1 MFDIGFWE
9 LVLIAVV
16 ALVVVG
22 PERFP
27 GMMKKAG
34 YWIGQFRRMANAVK
48 SEIQLE
54 VDKADELQRKL
65 EDQKEI
71 LDRSVDLDIATPAVK
86 RKSVEEVEASAKKL
100 EEAEQ
105 APAPANFNEKADS
118 VNSTASK

>member
-27 GMMKKAG
+27 GMVKKAG
-34 YWIGQFRRMANAVK
+34 YWVGQFRRMANAVK

-65 EDQKEI
+65 DEQKAI
-71 LDRSVDLDIATPAVK
+71 LERNMNLDITTPAVK
-86 RKSVEEVEASAKKL
+86 RKTVEEVEASTMKL
-100 EEAEQ
+100 DEQ
-105 APAPANFNEKADS
+105 AQASSQSSEKKADP
-118 VNSTASK
+118 VNTSAPK

>member
-9 LVLIAVV
+9 LILIAVV

-27 GMMKKAG
+27 GMVKKAG
-34 YWIGQFRRMANAVK
+34 YWVGQFRRMANAVK

-65 EDQKEI
+65 EDQKDI
-71 LDRSVDLDIATPAVK
+71 LERNMNLDVTTPAVK
-86 RKSVEEVEASAKKL
+86 RKSVEEVEANTRKL
-100 EEAEQ
+100 DGQ
-105 APAPANFNEKADS
+105 APASSEEKAES
-118 VNSTASK
+118 PNNSASK

>member
-27 GMMKKAG
+27 GMVKKAG
-34 YWIGQFRRMANAVK
+34 YWVGQFRRMANSVK

-65 EDQKEI
+65 GDQKEI
-71 LDRSVDLDIATPAVK
+71 LERNMNVDITTPAVK

-100 EEAEQ
+100 DEQ
-105 APAPANFNEKADS
+105 VSTSGDEKADS
-118 VNSTASK
+118 VNPSASK

>member
-27 GMMKKAG
+27 GMVKKAG
-34 YWIGQFRRMANAVK
+34 YWVGQFRRMANSVK

-54 VDKADELQRKL
+54 VDKAEELQRKIEEQKDVL
-65 EDQKEI
+65 ERNI
-71 LDRSVDLDIATPAVK
+71 DLDVTTPAVK
-86 RKSVEEVEASAKKL
+86 RKSVEEVEASTKKL
-100 EEAEQ
+100 GELEAS
-105 APAPANFNEKADS
+105 ASSEKADTT
-118 VNSTASK
+118 VPK

>member
-27 GMMKKAG
+27 GMVKKAG
-34 YWIGQFRRMANAVK
+34 YWFGQFRRMANAVK

-54 VDKADELQRKL
+54 VDKAEELQRKL
-65 EDQKEI
+65 EEQKEI
-71 LDRSVDLDIATPAVK
+71 LERNIDVDVTTPPVK
-86 RKSVEEVEASAKKL
+86 RKSVEEVEAAAKKL
-100 EEAEQ
+100 EQDEPVPTADTTK
-105 APAPANFNEKADS
+105 KADS
-118 VNSTASK
+118 VVSK

>member
-9 LVLIAVV
+9 IVLIAVV

-27 GMMKKAG
+27 GMVKKAG
-34 YWIGQFRRMANAVK
+34 YWVGQFRRMANAVK

-71 LDRSVDLDIATPAVK
+71 LERNMNLDATTPAVK

-100 EEAEQ
+100 DEKIETVAAQ
-105 APAPANFNEKADS
+105 DNKANPANP
-118 VNSTASK
+118 STNK

>member
-27 GMMKKAG
+27 GMVKKTG
-34 YWIGQFRRMANAVK
+34 YWVGQFRRMANTVK

-65 EDQKEI
+65 EDQKEVLERNI
-71 LDRSVDLDIATPAVK
+71 DIDISTPAVK
-86 RKSVEEVEASAKKL
+86 RKTVEEVEASTKKL
-100 EEAEQ
+100 EENERASSSAEVD
-105 APAPANFNEKADS
+105 P
-118 VNSTASK
+118 VNPQLPK